1 MCRFI
6 LLSLSKCVREKEVKD
21 NMDGTVV
28 LWFIIC
34 AASATAAHRS
44 SSEYTRYGQLER
56 RHRFPVTASV
66 GTTGKPH
73 PGSTRCLVNGL
84 VLFSGA
90 VWFSHPC
97 SECKCLRG
105 AVSCRPVF
113 CNNTAHRQRQLT
125 QDQRHNKENM
135 KTTKST
141 YKKKM
146 SGLRVEETN
155 YRKPGTV
162 LKKIVPKVNVNP
174 IVIPR
179 RPKEI
184 VVDMRKVKKT
194 DNTLRRR
201 GPTLKEIKKYRVEK
215 KLFLD
220 SDDDDDDDSD
230 GKEDD
235 DNDDDFPAGNM
246 AAFRPIIHPAFR
258 PVPRATYRNGVMEYL
273 PAGCLLSES
282 MIACGNA
289 GLTYWPV
296 ITDLSIKKLYLAENK
311 IRNIP
316 PRGLAGLPNLEW
328 LDLSKNKL
336 DDSSVTPDLFR
347 NLTKLKRLNLD
358 GNNLTKIPF
367 LPPSLEELK
376 INDNKI
382 SILTPYSF
390 KGLSKLL
397 TLDLEDNNLRD
408 GNVSPLAFR
417 PLQKLIYLRLEEN
430 KLRTVP
436 SGLPSSLQELNL
448 SENQVEV
455 IDERVFNKTVHLK
468 VLDLSHNHIRED
480 RIAPRAWMYL
490 LELVA
495 LDLSHNRLVHVPSF
509 LPPALLHLSLHHNQ
523 IERIPG
529 YAFRHLRPGL
539 ESLRLSHNHLVD
551 QGVHATSFQGLHSSL
566 SELLLDHNLLRSV
579 PQGLP
584 QLRALEMLRLDH
596 NFIRKIPLNSICDTR
611 SREDSAL
618 VSVHL
623 ENNLIDRRLIPPMA
637 FSCLKNYHS
646 VQLWP
651 QHHDRN

>member
-6 LLSLSKCVREKEVKD
+6 LLFLSKCVREKEVKD

-28 LWFIIC
+28 LWVIIC

-44 SSEYTRYGQLER
+44 NSEFTKYRQWER
-56 RHRFPVTASV
+56 RHRVPATASV

-73 PGSTRCLVNGL
+73 PGSTGCLVNGL

-97 SECKCLRG
+97 SECKCLKG

-135 KTTKST
+135 KTPKSA
-141 YKKKM
+141 YKKKV

-162 LKKIVPKVNVNP
+162 LKKIVPKVNANP
-174 IVIPR
+174 VVIPR

-184 VVDMRKVKKT
+184 VVDVRKIKT
-194 DNTLRRR
+194 DNTLKRR
-201 GPTLKEIKKYRVEK
+201 GPTLKEIKKYRLEK
-215 KLFLD
+215 KLFLG
-220 SDDDDDDDSD
+220 SDDDDDDDSN

-235 DNDDDFPAGNM
+235 DNDDDFPARNM

-258 PVPRATYRNGVMEYL
+258 TVPRATYRNGVMKYL

-282 MIACGNA
+282 VIACGNA

-336 DDSSVTPDLFR
+336 HDSSVTPDLFR

-358 GNNLTKIPF
+358 GNNLTKIPL

-390 KGLSKLL
+390 QGLSKLL
-397 TLDLEDNNLRD
+397 SLDLEDNNLHD
-408 GNVSPLAFR
+408 GNVSPFAFK
-417 PLQKLIYLRLEEN
+417 PLQKLIYLRLEDN
-430 KLRTVP
+430 KFRAIP
-436 SGLPSSLQELNL
+436 SGLPSSLQELQL

-455 IDERVFNKTVHLK
+455 IDEKVFNKTVHLK

-480 RIAPRAWMYL
+480 RIAPRAWIHM

-523 IERIPG
+523 IEFIPG
-529 YAFRHLRPGL
+529 YIFGHLRPGL
-539 ESLRLSHNHLVD
+539 KSLRLSHNHLAD
-551 QGVHATSFQGLHSSL
+551 QGVHATSFQGLHNSL
-566 SELLLDHNLLRSV
+566 SELLLDHNKLQSV
-579 PQGLP
+579 PHGLL
-584 QLRALEMLRLDH
+584 QLRALERLRLDY
-596 NFIRKIPLNSICDTR
+596 NFIRKIPKNFICDF
-611 SREDSAL
+611 AQ

-623 ENNLIDRRLIPPMA
+623 ENNLIDHRLISAMA
-637 FSCLKNYHS
+637 YSCL
-646 VQLWP
+646 
-651 QHHDRN
+651 